1 MGHAGRGKSTAQVE
15 EDSFCTYSLSS
26 SFGCE
31 YAKSRVKQPQDT
43 LYDDLQGASAET
55 QDGGK
60 RGPKKKKNTA
70 LKQGDGRPLLS
81 YAATRSAQ
89 SVHKHTPNSGL
100 VSQTGFTQKR
110 KKKEKDLL
118 GKRRRL
124 HGCLGGFEEENNS
137 NPPQDQN
144 AS

>member
-31 YAKSRVKQPQDT
+31 YAKSHVKQPQDT

-60 RGPKKKKNTA
+60 RGPKKKHGLKTRRRSTTSFLCSNTFGA
-70 LKQGDGRPLLS
+70 IGTQTHLTVASFLKPASR
-81 YAATRSAQ
+81 R
-89 SVHKHTPNSGL
+89 KEK
-100 VSQTGFTQKR
+100 KR
-110 KKKEKDLL
+110 K
-118 GKRRRL
+118 R
-124 HGCLGGFEEENNS
+124 
-137 NPPQDQN
+137 PPGQ
-144 AS
+144 A